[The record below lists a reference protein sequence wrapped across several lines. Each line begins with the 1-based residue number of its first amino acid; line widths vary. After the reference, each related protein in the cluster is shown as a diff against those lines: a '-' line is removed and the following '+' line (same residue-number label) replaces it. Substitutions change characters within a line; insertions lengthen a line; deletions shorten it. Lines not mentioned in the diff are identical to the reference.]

1 MSEPDVLHLTV
12 AAAAAWIAREL
23 EQASQVLPLD
33 LEAALDGYIRALGL
47 ALQLGPALMEW
58 TLDGIRGAAL
68 FLGAD
73 QNATALST
81 LGPAVTGL
89 VRQVRDAEALP
100 PTRVMSAWAT
110 ATEGLGVLIGQV
122 GLALALPP
130 ERRRDL
136 LVQARAQAALLDDVT
151 EGRWQ
156 LVDWID
162 GLPTPSG
169 A

>member
-1 MSEPDVLHLTV
+1 MSEPDILQLTA

-23 EQASQVLPLD
+23 EQASQVLPLN
-33 LEAALDGYIRALGL
+33 LEAAMDGYIRALGL
-47 ALQLGPALMEW
+47 ALQLGPAPMEQA
-58 TLDGIRGAAL
+58 LDAIHGAAL
-68 FLGAD
+68 FWGAD
-73 QNATALST
+73 DNATALST

-89 VRQVRDAEALP
+89 VHQVRDAEALP
-100 PTRVMSAWAT
+100 TTKVMSAWAA
-110 ATEGLGVLIGQV
+110 ATEGLGALIGQV

-130 ERRRDL
+130 KRRRDL

-162 GLPTPSG
+162 GLPTSSG